1 MTDQPAPTLRQALE
15 ARYAPSDVPRGGLNI
30 TALDPSHES
39 IEAAADDPELYA
51 RLGGRSI
58 GHAIY
63 LRDTKVIAED
73 FIYDPVRE
81 EQLEQRTARGTLG
94 AELEAELAAYERRR
108 AVAIAR
114 GRFDEARQEAMKP

>member
-1 MTDQPAPTLRQALE
+1 MTDQARTLRQALE
-15 ARYAPSDVPRGGLNI
+15 ARYAPSSDVPRGGLNI

-39 IEAAADDPELYA
+39 IEAAADDPDLYA

-63 LRDTKVIAED
+63 LRDTKAIADD
-73 FIYDPVRE
+73 FIFDQARE
-81 EQLEQRTARGTLG
+81 DDLARRDAGESLD
-94 AELEAELAAYERRR
+94 AELAAEVSSYERRR

-114 GRFDEARQEAMKP
+114 NTFDEARKEAMKP